1 MANEVRIIVRTQN
14 DARAGFEAVER
25 DAEAF
30 GESTS
35 ESFRERFVDG
45 LRRLAERAQGVLQE
59 QGQRMGERLGD
70 ETHGGFR
77 QRFIDRIR
85 NLGRDVDTSARR
97 AGEDIG
103 DRVGR
108 AAGERIRREVDRS
121 VRDGGRGRNGRDGEN
136 SAPSGGV
143 DTDRDGNFF
152 TRLLRGAVNA
162 GRSAAGRFSDAFVGG
177 LQSLSQT
184 IVGQILMILAVPI
197 ATAISAPILSA
208 VGAAITS
215 GIMLALGGGVI
226 AIGIAA
232 AFKDPRIQA
241 AAGELKTRLGK
252 MFVEF
257 GEPFRGPLATFMEKF
272 AGFLEDIQPDLREI
286 ANVFAPVLDQLST
299 GVIAAMQQAWPGISE
314 AIKAS
319 APFVETLAKRM
330 PEIGEAIGHFFR
342 TIAGQGDDAQVFFN
356 DLITVII
363 KIIDWTGRLIA
374 AFTSWYANI
383 RNIITGAK
391 ALFLAFLG
399 YLIGIFGRILDAAAS
414 AFSWVPGLGAKLQG
428 ARAAF
433 SRTREHINA
442 ELGKIRDKTVTIR
455 MKTFGLAAANAAVDV
470 ARTLAAMG
478 YAHGGI
484 RGAQDGATSS
494 GLTWVGER
502 GPELVQMAPGS
513 RVHTAGDSARMAA
526 GMGGGEM
533 LLRMVVDRTTERGL
547 VDLLMSMIRVEVVNQ
562 GGGDVQLALG
572 RG

>member
-1 MANEVRIIVRTQN
+1 MNEVRIIVRTQN
-14 DARAGFEAVER
+14 DARAGFEAAER

-59 QGQRMGERLGD
+59 QGQAMGEQLG
-70 ETHGGFR
+70 ERTHTGFR
-77 QRFIDRIR
+77 QRFTDRIR

-121 VRDGGRGRNGRDGEN
+121 VRDGDRGRSGRDGEN
-136 SAPSGGV
+136 GAPSGGV
-143 DTDRDGNFF
+143 DINRDGNFF
-152 TRLLRGAVNA
+152 TRLLRSAVGA
-162 GRSAAGRFSDAFVGG
+162 GREAAGRFGSAFVGG

-184 IVGQILMILAVPI
+184 IVGQIMMILAVPI
-197 ATAISAPILSA
+197 AAALSAPILAA
-208 VGAAITS
+208 VGSAITS
-215 GIMLALGGGVI
+215 GVLLALGGGVI
-226 AIGIAA
+226 AAGIAS

-241 AAGELKTRLGK
+241 AAGELKTRLGT
-252 MFVEF
+252 MFEEF
-257 GEPFRGPLATFMEKF
+257 GKPFRGPLATFMEKF
-272 AGFLEDIQPDLREI
+272 AGFLDSIAPDLKEI
-286 ANVFAPVLDQLST
+286 SNVFAPVLDQLST
-299 GVIAAMQQAWPGISE
+299 GVIAAMQNAWPGISE

-330 PEIGEAIGHFFR
+330 PEIGQAIGTFFR

-363 KIIDWTGRLIA
+363 KIIGWTGRLIA

-399 YLIGIFGRILDAAAS
+399 YLIGIFGRILDAAAT

-455 MKTFGLAAANAAVDV
+455 MRTIGLAAANSAISV
-470 ARTLAAMG
+470 ARTLSNMG
-478 YAHGGI
+478 YAHGGV

-494 GLTWVGER
+494 GLTWVGEA
-502 GPELVQMAPGS
+502 GPELVNLAPGS
-513 RVHTAGDSARMAA
+513 RVHTAGDSRRMSE
-526 GMGGGEM
+526 GVGGGGE
-533 LLRMVVDRTTERGL
+533 LLVRLIADRTTERSL
-547 VDLLMSMIRVEVVNQ
+547 IDELLRALRLEIRNQ
-562 GGGDVQLALG
+562 GGNVQTVLG
-572 RG
+572 T

>member
-1 MANEVRIIVRTQN
+1 MNEVRIIVRTQN
-14 DARAGFEAVER
+14 DARAGFEAAER

-45 LRRLAERAQGVLQE
+45 LKRLAERAQGVLQE

-77 QRFIDRIR
+77 QRFTDRIR

-103 DRVGR
+103 ETIGRHASERMTRDINGRLRDSRGRFVG
-108 AAGERIRREVDRS
+108 GS
-121 VRDGGRGRNGRDGEN
+121 GGRGGDG
-136 SAPSGGV
+136 ADG
-143 DTDRDGNFF
+143 DTDRSGNFF
-152 TRLLRGAVNA
+152 TRLLRGAINA
-162 GRSAAGRFSDAFVGG
+162 GRSAAGSFANAFTGG
-177 LQSLSQT
+177 LQSMSQT

-272 AGFLEDIQPDLREI
+272 AGFLESIQPDLEEI

-299 GVIAAMQQAWPGISE
+299 GVIAAMQNAWPGISE

-330 PEIGEAIGHFFR
+330 PEIGQAIGRFFR

-363 KIIDWTGRLIA
+363 KVIGFVGSLIA

-399 YLIGIFGRILDAAAS
+399 YLIGIFGRILDAAAT
-414 AFSWVPGLGAKLQG
+414 AFSWVPRLGEKLSS

-433 SRTREHINA
+433 SRTREHINS

-455 MKTFGLAAANAAVDV
+455 MRTFGLAAANAAIDV
-470 ARTLAAMG
+470 ARTLSAMG

-526 GMGGGEM
+526 SSGNGEM